1 MPVRA
6 WPTRSLAAPI
16 VSPCGILCYRLVI
29 GARSG
34 GVAVRVFVTGA
45 TGVLGQSAIVSLIAE
60 GHQVTGLA
68 RTAEK
73 AAIVRGLGADA
84 RPVQLFDL
92 EQMTR
97 ALRGFDAVCNL
108 VTHIPVAG
116 VGMRRGSW
124 KVSDR
129 LRTEGSRIVATAA
142 KEAGVRRLVQESVSL
157 LYADGGD
164 DWITEDALLSVTR
177 AVEPSAVAEA
187 NAAGFA
193 SASHAPVILR
203 FGQLVGDDKMTR
215 WRLSQARVGRSIGVG
230 EPHGWA
236 HVVHPE
242 DAGAAV
248 AAALTTQ
255 GGVYNVGAEPVRR
268 DEMTR
273 VFGEVVGHP
282 EIGFMPRLAVKV
294 AGERLEP
301 LTRSHRVCSDKLHEA
316 TGWKPVHH
324 VFDPSWIS
332 TVAHR

>member
-1 MPVRA
+1 
-6 WPTRSLAAPI
+6 
-16 VSPCGILCYRLVI
+16 
-29 GARSG
+29 
-34 GVAVRVFVTGA
+34 VRVFVTGA
-45 TGVLGQSAIVSLIAE
+45 TGVLGQSAIVSLVAD
-60 GHQVTGLA
+60 GHRVTGLA
-68 RTAEK
+68 RTPEK
-73 AAIVRGLGADA
+73 ASIVRDLGAEA
-84 RPVQLFDL
+84 QAVQLFDL
-92 EQMTR
+92 EQMTD

-108 VTHIPVAG
+108 VTHMPVGRA
-116 VGMRRGSW
+116 GMRHGSW
-124 KVSDR
+124 KLNDK
-129 LRTEGSRIVATAA
+129 LRTEGSRVVASAA

-164 DWITEDALLSVTR
+164 DWITEDSLLSVTR

-187 NAAGFA
+187 NAAGFE

-203 FGQLVGDDKMTR
+203 FGQLVGDDKLTR
-215 WRLSQARVGRSIGVG
+215 WRLSQARIGRSIGLG
-230 EPHGWA
+230 EPLGWA

-248 AAALTTQ
+248 AAALVTP

-273 VFGEVVGHP
+273 VFGEAVGNP

-301 LTRSHRVCSDKLHEA
+301 LTRSHRVASGKLHEA

-324 VFDPSWIS
+324 LFDPSWFS
-332 TVAHR
+332 AAVCR